1 MNFKESPKKNLQM
14 NGEERTNREE
24 EKMNDGAPQSKSSI
38 ISEIFSHS
46 KSLRILEAVDKFDR
60 LFDAINAFDGLES
73 LRLSPDQWSGPT
85 STLWSRLRS
94 ACWLTI
100 QRFFD
105 MLQSW
110 EWSSSPSLPPYLP
123 QPSPAQATPFPKNL
137 LFAQCSAILN
147 LFRRLV

>member
-1 MNFKESPKKNLQM
+1 M

-73 LRLSPDQWSGPT
+73 LRLSPDQ
-85 STLWSRLRS
+85 
-94 ACWLTI
+94 
-100 QRFFD
+100 
-105 MLQSW
+105 
-110 EWSSSPSLPPYLP
+110 
-123 QPSPAQATPFPKNL
+123 
-137 LFAQCSAILN
+137 
-147 LFRRLV
+147 